1 MSLINNKSL
10 LHVDLNF
17 LTENRFCTFA
27 PEDIS
32 SIIQDPNKAHSHDKI
47 SIWMLKLCKSTMSK
61 PVFVIFHDC

>member
-17 LTENRFCTFA
+17 LTEK
-27 PEDIS
+27 DIS
-32 SIIQDPNKAHSHDKI
+32 SIIQDLDPNKANSHDKI
-47 SIWMLKLCKSTMSK
+47 NIWMLKLCKSTMSK